1 MKFFKISSSYFELHF
16 VVLLFGI
23 TGVLGKLI
31 SLSAL
36 SLVFY
41 RMIIAAVFLFFWL
54 KIKKIN
60 LSLTKRTLLI
70 SIITGIIMALH
81 WYLFFYAIKISTV
94 SLVLGLLGTGTL
106 FASLLEPL
114 LLKKK
119 FSFVDLVFALP
130 ILIGVLLIYWGEP
143 VHWRGLI
150 IAILSYLLF
159 SIFSVINKKIG
170 FNNDTLVISFWEFIS
185 GGIFMFFLTWEN
197 NDLSFPNIT
206 DSFYLLIL
214 AIGCTAYAFS
224 ALIRLMKTYSAYLV
238 IMHVN
243 LEPVYAII
251 LSVIIFGESEILSF
265 WFYIGAAIIIS
276 SLFFYQIWYS
286 KQEKLR

>member
-106 FASLLEPL
+106 FTSLLEPL

>member
-41 RMIIAAVFLFFWL
+41 RMIIAAAFLFFWL

>member
-1 MKFFKISSSYFELHF
+1 MRFFKFSSSYFELHF

-41 RMIIAAVFLFFWL
+41 RMIIAAIFLFFWL
-54 KIKKIN
+54 RIKKIN
-60 LSLTKRTLLI
+60 ISLPKHILLI
-70 SIITGIIMALH
+70 SIFTGVLMALH

-94 SLVLGLLGTGTL
+94 SLVLGLLGIGTL
-106 FASLLEPL
+106 FTSLIEPL
-114 LLKKK
+114 ILKKK
-119 FSFVDLVFALP
+119 FSFVDLAFAIP

-143 VHWRGLI
+143 LQWRGLVF
-150 IAILSYLLF
+150 AILSYLLF
-159 SIFSVINKKIG
+159 SVFSVINKKIG
-170 FNNDTLVISFWEFIS
+170 FSSDTMVISFWEFLS
-185 GGIFMFFLTWEN
+185 GGIFMFVLVWTN
-197 NDLSFPNIT
+197 HDLSLPNISDT
-206 DSFYLLIL
+206 IYLLIL

-238 IMHVN
+238 VMHVN

-251 LSVIIFGESEILSF
+251 LSLIIFGESELLSIL
-265 WFYIGAAIIIS
+265 FYIGAFIIIS
-276 SLFFYQIWYS
+276 SLFIYQSWYS
-286 KQEKLR
+286 KREKLK